1 MTDVCALDITEEE
14 IKAVKGMAT
23 TTEATGTASNV
34 LSSIYGFMNSG
45 DPTAMFMGSLAKMLQ
60 YVRYINIEYPPKI
73 KLLFGLQSR
82 ANGTSESIIL
92 KTQKKIED
100 TSKRDTL
107 ANNFGYYKLTSSFI
121 SNCFQSLGTLAGI
134 IAGIGV
140 NYLLLYLISPG
151 SKIHQI
157 CKSVMGILKWNL
169 FLLMFCGMIG
179 DIVFFSSFEFQK
191 ANFDNGFS
199 VMSFV
204 VCILMNFLSIFVFYK
219 LVQVNL
225 NLQKSRNSRIARK
238 NEADF
243 MKDAESKWGS
253 CKVFFNSYKNKKLSQ
268 QAFMIFFLIRVLSF
282 YLIIAY
288 FTAFPFFQIIMITI
302 VSVLIVGYLIVI
314 RPFKSILNNINQI
327 VFELI
332 ILAFN
337 GCVLILA
344 ALETS
349 NSGNYPLRLK
359 LETAMLNI
367 NLAAGF
373 ISTAFVL
380 LKAIVVARDIYK
392 NWKLKKS
399 AKKPRFNL
407 RKDRLANRISQ
418 QTNNNSAITSPDIQF
433 AHSNLSSQ
441 NIMDQTY
448 DNQSFDLNNSPLQN
462 RNNSRNMTSNSKIF
476 LGNILSY

>member
-1 MTDVCALDITEEE
+1 
-14 IKAVKGMAT
+14 
-23 TTEATGTASNV
+23 
-34 LSSIYGFMNSG
+34 
-45 DPTAMFMGSLAKMLQ
+45 
-60 YVRYINIEYPPKI
+60 
-73 KLLFGLQSR
+73 
-82 ANGTSESIIL
+82 
-92 KTQKKIED
+92 
-100 TSKRDTL
+100 
-107 ANNFGYYKLTSSFI
+107 
-121 SNCFQSLGTLAGI
+121 
-134 IAGIGV
+134 
-140 NYLLLYLISPG
+140 
-151 SKIHQI
+151 
-157 CKSVMGILKWNL
+157 
-169 FLLMFCGMIG
+169 
-179 DIVFFSSFEFQK
+179 
-191 ANFDNGFS
+191 
-199 VMSFV
+199 
-204 VCILMNFLSIFVFYK
+204 
-219 LVQVNL
+219 
-225 NLQKSRNSRIARK
+225 
-238 NEADF
+238 
-243 MKDAESKWGS
+243 
-253 CKVFFNSYKNKKLSQ
+253 
-268 QAFMIFFLIRVLSF
+268 
-282 YLIIAY
+282 
-288 FTAFPFFQIIMITI
+288 MITI

-418 QTNNNSAITSPDIQF
+418 QTNNNSAITSPDILFTQ
-433 AHSNLSSQ
+433 SNLSSQ

-448 DNQSFDLNNSPLQN
+448 DNQSFDINNSPLQN
-462 RNNSRNMTSNSKIF
+462 RNNSRNVTSNSKTF
-476 LGNILSY
+476 